1 MRQLSCPEARA
12 LVSDYIDGE
21 LDSSTARALENHL
34 QTCPNC
40 PPLYASLVE
49 TLADLKRLT
58 TEADV
63 EKVVG
68 QILAA
73 LPEGSSP
80 SEQGGAQDGRQEG
93 RL

>member
-1 MRQLSCPEARA
+1 MRPLSCPEARA

-21 LDSSTARALENHL
+21 LDAATARALEDHL

-58 TEADV
+58 TEGDV

-68 QILAA
+68 EILAA

-80 SEQGGAQDGRQEG
+80 PEQRGAQGGHREG
-93 RL
+93 EL

>member
-1 MRQLSCPEARA
+1 MRRLSCPQARA

-21 LDSSTARALENHL
+21 LDSPTARALENHL

-49 TLADLKRLT
+49 TLADLRRLVT
-58 TEADV
+58 GGDV

-68 QILAA
+68 EVLAT
-73 LPEGSSP
+73 LSREPP
-80 SEQGGAQDGRQEG
+80 KPQR
-93 RL
+93 